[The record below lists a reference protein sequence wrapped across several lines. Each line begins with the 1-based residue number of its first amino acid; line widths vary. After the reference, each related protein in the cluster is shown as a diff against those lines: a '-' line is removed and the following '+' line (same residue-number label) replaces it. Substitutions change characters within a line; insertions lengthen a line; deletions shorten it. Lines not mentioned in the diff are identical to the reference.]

1 MWTHTNKEEYD
12 LRNVTIKFLSRIGY
26 PTSAIIVDEKFDK
39 RNCSFTSLNSWM
51 DQITVGFNQLLNEVD
66 VKGHTFMLT
75 DFQKRIW
82 EAMDK
87 EQVIGISAPTS
98 AGKSF
103 VILLK
108 IIERISKGELDIV
121 YIIPT
126 LSLLRAACPTP

>member
-1 MWTHTNKEEYD
+1 
-12 LRNVTIKFLSRIGY
+12 
-26 PTSAIIVDEKFDK
+26 
-39 RNCSFTSLNSWM
+39 
-51 DQITVGFNQLLNEVD
+51 
-66 VKGHTFMLT
+66 MLT

-126 LSLLRAACPTP
+126 LSLLNQVTQDFNNMLKKLNLLLCCMLIIR